1 MLHNGVTFTVT
12 SGIIGDTSALADRLL
27 NRRRTT
33 YGLFTSMPRLFDQLL
48 NDLLP
53 NVAGPRKK
61 SMLEFVLAK
70 IPTPPTMRKTK
81 CQTSGAGVPPRQKK
95 SCWMA
100 VANRLW
106 QTLTVAD
113 RDAIAHDPCLS
124 TLLELE
130 SYRAFVAKF
139 GDTATALPTALT
151 HDCVE
156 SEAGDEDEAEGEES
170 S

>member
-1 MLHNGVTFTVT
+1 
-12 SGIIGDTSALADRLL
+12 
-27 NRRRTT
+27 
-33 YGLFTSMPRLFDQLL
+33 MPRLFDQLL

-70 IPTPPTMRKTK
+70 IPTPPATRKTK
-81 CQTSGAGVPPRQKK
+81 SQTCGAGVPRQKK

-106 QTLTVAD
+106 HTLTVAD